1 MCMYMCT
8 YVYAC
13 MYEVNMYIC
22 VYMYV
27 CMYEASICTLN
38 MYVRMY
44 ETSMHML
51 KNTSKKLV

>member
-22 VYMYV
+22 VCMYV

-44 ETSMHML
+44 EASMHML
-51 KNTSKKLV
+51 KNTYI